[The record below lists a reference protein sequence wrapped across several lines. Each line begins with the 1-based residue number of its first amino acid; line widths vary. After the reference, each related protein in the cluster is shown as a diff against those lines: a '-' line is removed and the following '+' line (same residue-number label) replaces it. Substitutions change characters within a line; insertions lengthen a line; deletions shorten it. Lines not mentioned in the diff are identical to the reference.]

1 MFDRSGMWIERSASG
16 FEVVDVIKDGPAA
29 KAGLA
34 PGNVIVAIDGK
45 PWSALG
51 LTRCARTS
59 RPRRAPRSKSNSAT
73 DRKASSRC
81 AT

>member
-1 MFDRSGMWIERSASG
+1 MWVERGASG

-45 PWSALG
+45 AWSAMTLSAFRQELKG
-51 LTRCARTS
+51 
-59 RPRRAPRSKSNSAT
+59 APGAKI
-73 DRKASSRC
+73 KLKFASGPERVI
-81 AT
+81 TLRELI